1 MQGLIFLCRG
11 LDVFA
16 LVQNKFQCPTT
27 PKILWHYFFIAAC
40 AAARRAIGTLKG
52 EQET

>member
-16 LVQNKFQCPTT
+16 LVQNKFLCPTT
-27 PKILWHYFFIAAC
+27 TKILWHQFKIAAC
-40 AAARRAIGTLKG
+40 AAASLAIGTLNG
-52 EQET
+52 EHDT